1 VIVDLREFL
10 IDQYRH
16 MEWADASMWRAVL
29 ESERA
34 AADEVLRERLHHI
47 HMVQRMF
54 FDIWRG
60 EAANFQAGQGLQGQ
74 ELVAW
79 AREVYGPAR
88 ALLSDPAE
96 DLDFPVALPWAQQI
110 AERLGYE
117 PAVVTLHDTAAQVVT
132 HTAHH
137 RGQIATRLRELGGN
151 PPLIDFIAWAW
162 RGRPAADWP

>member
-1 VIVDLREFL
+1 MDLREFL
-10 IDQYRH
+10 IDQHRH
-16 MEWADASMWRAVL
+16 MEWADALTWRAVL

-34 AADEVLRERLHHI
+34 AADEVLRERLNHI

-60 EAANFQAGQGLQGQ
+60 EAANFQAGQGLQGR
-74 ELVAW
+74 ELAAW
-79 AREVYGPAR
+79 AREVYGQAR
-88 ALLSDPAE
+88 TLLADPAE
-96 DLDFPVALPWAQQI
+96 DLDRPVALPWAQQI

-117 PAVVTLHDTAAQVVT
+117 PSVVTLADTAAQVVA

-137 RGQIATRLRELGGN
+137 RGQVMTRLRELGAS

-162 RGRPAADWP
+162 RGRAEAAWP